1 MKRKVRR
8 GQGGTKRSEN
18 LTLKIIGNNCAGLK
32 GKKESFENL
41 LKIFSPAIVMIQET
55 KLYRKGTMNFEQFQC
70 FEKTRNEKEGGGLMT
85 LIHKNLNPVL
95 IPTKN
100 QSKMSLN
107 ILVVAA
113 TIRKMKIRFIN
124 AYGVQECAA
133 NDEKVEF
140 YTILEDEI
148 LSALNSGNMICIAM
162 DANAKLGKKYIKE
175 DKHDI
180 SNNGRL
186 LLSLVERLNLVVVV
200 VNSTSKCL
208 GTITRMK
215 KVNDKVEESVID
227 YFIVCQDF
235 NVFVNSMTIDSER
248 KYVLTKFTRKKDKN
262 YITESDHN
270 PMVLD
275 VQLPWSTRIK
285 QDRIEIFN
293 LRNSDCQKKFLTITN
308 NGKCSQTV

>member
-186 LLSLVERLNLVVVV
+186 LLSLVERLNLVVV
-200 VNSTSKCL
+200 NSTSKNAL
-208 GTITRMK
+208 
-215 KVNDKVEESVID
+215 
-227 YFIVCQDF
+227 
-235 NVFVNSMTIDSER
+235 
-248 KYVLTKFTRKKDKN
+248 
-262 YITESDHN
+262 
-270 PMVLD
+270 
-275 VQLPWSTRIK
+275 
-285 QDRIEIFN
+285 
-293 LRNSDCQKKFLTITN
+293 
-308 NGKCSQTV
+308 